1 MQQIRKLIFSIIPLF
16 FLVAC
21 YDYFSKGLKS
31 DSDIS
36 SINLDYSLSRA
47 VKEENVVPAVIVGSG
62 PAGLS
67 AALYLARAGMK
78 AFVFA
83 GAMPLG
89 QLTQT
94 TYIENWPG
102 REKVLGPELMDDM
115 KKQAQSFG
123 AELIYDS
130 VTHVDFTSWP
140 FKIRTEEGR
149 EFKALSVILATG
161 ATPKKLNVQGEQEY
175 WGKGVTTCAVCDARF
190 FKDKDVVIIGGG
202 DSAIEMV
209 FELSPYVKSV
219 TVLVRKGSMRAA
231 ASGQKK
237 IANYPNASV
246 EYYKEVTKIYG
257 DGEHV
262 VAIDIYDNEK
272 KTTEKRPMDGVFL
285 AVGHDPNNKILSQ
298 GIALDKHGYLL
309 MKERTQETSVR
320 GVFAAG
326 EIQDPY
332 YRQAIV
338 AAGEGA
344 KAALDA
350 ASFLY
355 EIGFS
360 SEVGAELDKNFFAHF
375 SDVKKELQEITTTKE
390 LEDLVIHAKGV
401 VVLDFYSLDCP
412 CCIQMLPHLEAIAH
426 KLDGQIKI
434 LKTNYTLV
442 KKTIY
447 RDLAL
452 TYDIRIAKL
461 PSLLVFKDGKLQE
474 INTKVMNKK
483 QLYTYFM
490 QFLDDAKQ

>member
-1 MQQIRKLIFSIIPLF
+1 MRQISRLAVSIIPIF

-21 YDYFSKGLKS
+21 YDYFSKGTKTDQNS
-31 DSDIS
+31 SDIK
-36 SINLDYSLSRA
+36 LDYSLHHA
-47 VKEENVVPAVIVGSG
+47 VKEENVVPAVIIGSG

-83 GAMPLG
+83 GSMPLG

-102 REKVLGPELMDDM
+102 AEKIRGSELMNDM
-115 KKQAQSFG
+115 KKQIQSFG
-123 AELIYDS
+123 AELIYDT
-130 VTHVDFTSWP
+130 VVNVDFTTWP
-140 FKIRTEEGR
+140 FKIKTEENR

-161 ATPKKLNVQGEQEY
+161 ATPKKLNIEGEQQY

-190 FKDKDVVIIGGG
+190 FKDQDVVIVGGG
-202 DSAIEMV
+202 DSAVEMV
-209 FELSPYVKSV
+209 FELAPYVKSV
-219 TVLVRKGSMRAA
+219 TVLVRKGTMRAA
-231 ASGQKK
+231 AAGQKK
-237 IANYPNASV
+237 VKSYPNASI
-246 EYYKEVTKIYG
+246 EYHKEVTKIYG
-257 DGEHV
+257 DDAKV

-272 KTTEKRPMDGVFL
+272 KITEKRAISGVFL
-285 AVGHDPNNKILSQ
+285 AIGHDPNNKLLAK
-298 GIALDKHGYLL
+298 GIAVDDQGYLI
-309 MKERTQETSVR
+309 MKERTQETSIQ
-320 GVFAAG
+320 GIFAAG

-350 ASFLY
+350 TSFLY
-355 EIGFS
+355 EIGFTP
-360 SEVGAELDKNFFAHF
+360 EIGAELDKNFFEHF
-375 SDVKKELQEITTTKE
+375 SDTKKELQEITTTQE
-390 LEDLVIHAKGV
+390 LEDLVMHSTGI

-412 CCIQMLPHLEAIAH
+412 CCIQMLPHLEAVAY
-426 KLDGQIKI
+426 KLDGKIKL

-452 TYDIRIAKL
+452 TYDIRVAKL
-461 PSLLVFKDGKLQE
+461 PSLLVFKDGKIQE

-483 QLYTYFM
+483 QLYDYFM
-490 QFLDDAKQ
+490 GFLENKS

>member
-1 MQQIRKLIFSIIPLF
+1 MQQITKLVLSIIPLF

-21 YDYFSKGLKS
+21 YDYFSKGKKADNHAS
-31 DSDIS
+31 FIH
-36 SINLDYSLSRA
+36 LDYSLEKA
-47 VKEENVVPAVIVGSG
+47 VKEENVVPAVVVGSG

-83 GAMPLG
+83 GSMPLG

-94 TYIENWPG
+94 TYVENWPG
-102 REKVLGPELMDDM
+102 RDKVMGPELMDDM

-123 AELIYDS
+123 AVLIHDI
-130 VTHVDFTSWP
+130 VTNVDFTSWP
-140 FKIRTEEGR
+140 FKITTEEGR

-161 ATPKKLNVQGEQEY
+161 ATPKKLNIDGEQEY

-190 FKDKDVVIIGGG
+190 FKGKDVVVVGGG
-202 DSAIEMV
+202 DSAVEMV

-231 ASGQKK
+231 AAGQKK
-237 IANYPNASV
+237 IENYSNASV
-246 EYYKEVTKIYG
+246 EYHKEVTKIYG
-257 DGEHV
+257 DGEQV
-262 VAIDIYDNEK
+262 VAIDVYDNEK
-272 KTTEKRPMDGVFL
+272 KVTEKRAIDGVFL
-285 AVGHDPNNKILSQ
+285 AVGHDPNNKILSE
-298 GIALDKHGYLL
+298 GIALDKHGYLI
-309 MKERTQETSVR
+309 MKERTQETSVP

-326 EIQDPY
+326 EIQDAY

-344 KAALDA
+344 KAALDVT
-350 ASFLY
+350 SFLY
-355 EIGFS
+355 EIGFN
-360 SEVGAELDKNFFAHF
+360 SEIGAELDKNFFEHF
-375 SDVKKELQEITTTKE
+375 SDVKKELQEITTTQE
-390 LEDLVIHAKGV
+390 LEDLVINAKGV

-412 CCIQMLPHLEAIAH
+412 CCIQMLPHLEAVAH
-426 KLDGQIKI
+426 KLDGKVKI

-452 TYDIRIAKL
+452 TYDIRVAKL
-461 PSLLVFKDGKLQE
+461 PSLLVFKDGKIQE

-483 QLYTYFM
+483 QLYTYLS
-490 QFLDDAKQ
+490 QFLDENK

>member
-1 MQQIRKLIFSIIPLF
+1 MRQIIKSTFSIITLF
-16 FLVAC
+16 FLVSC
-21 YDYFSKGLKS
+21 YDYFSKTSKS
-31 DSDIS
+31 DKSAS
-36 SINLDYSLSRA
+36 FVHLDYSIERA
-47 VKEENVVPAVIVGSG
+47 LKKENVVPAVIIGSG

-67 AALYLARAGMK
+67 SALYLARAGMK
-78 AFVFA
+78 AFIFA
-83 GAMPLG
+83 GSMPLG

-94 TYIENWPG
+94 TYVENWPG
-102 REKVLGPELMDDM
+102 KEKVMGPELMDDM

-123 AELIYDS
+123 AELIYDI

-140 FKIRTEEGR
+140 FKLKTEEGR
-149 EFKALSVILATG
+149 EFRALSVILATG
-161 ATPKKLNVQGEQEY
+161 ATPKKLNVEGEQEY

-190 FKDKDVVIIGGG
+190 FKDKDVVIVGGG

-231 ASGQKK
+231 ATGQKK
-237 IANYPNASV
+237 VENYSNASI
-246 EYYKEVTKIYG
+246 EYFKEVTKIYG
-257 DGEHV
+257 NGEHV
-262 VAIDIYDNEK
+262 TAIDVYDNEK
-272 KTTEKRPMDGVFL
+272 KTTEKRAIDGVFL
-285 AVGHDPNNKILSQ
+285 AVGHNPNNKILSE
-298 GIALDKHGYLL
+298 GIALDEHGYLI

-355 EIGFS
+355 EIGFN
-360 SEVGAELDKNFFAHF
+360 SEIGAELDKNFFEHF
-375 SDVKKELQEITTTKE
+375 SDVKKELQEITTTQE
-390 LEDLVIHAKGV
+390 LEDLVMKAKGV

-412 CCIQMLPHLEAIAH
+412 CCIQMLPHLEAVAH
-426 KLDGQIKI
+426 KLDGKVKI

-452 TYDIRIAKL
+452 DYDIRIAKL
-461 PSLLVFKDGKLQE
+461 PSLLVFKDGKIQD

-483 QLYTYFM
+483 QLYAYLAP
-490 QFLDDAKQ
+490 FLDENN

>member
-1 MQQIRKLIFSIIPLF
+1 MHQITRLVLSIIPLF

-21 YDYFSKGLKS
+21 YDFFSKGEKAS
-31 DSDIS
+31 KHDSLVH
-36 SINLDYSLSRA
+36 LDYSLAKA

-78 AFVFA
+78 AFIFA

-94 TYIENWPG
+94 TYVENWPG
-102 REKVLGPELMDDM
+102 RGKVMGPELMDDM
-115 KKQAQSFG
+115 KQQAQSFG
-123 AELIYDS
+123 AVLIHDS
-130 VTHVDFTSWP
+130 VTSVDFTSWP
-140 FKIRTEEGR
+140 FQIKTEEGR

-161 ATPKKLNVQGEQEY
+161 ATPRRLDIEGEQEY

-190 FKDKDVVIIGGG
+190 FKGKDVVIVGGG
-202 DSAIEMV
+202 DSAVEMV

-231 ASGQKK
+231 AAGQKK
-237 IANYPNASV
+237 IELYSNASI
-246 EYYKEVTKIYG
+246 EYHKELTKIYG
-257 DGEHV
+257 NGEHV
-262 VAIDIYDNEK
+262 EAIDVYDNEK
-272 KTTEKRPMDGVFL
+272 KTTEKRAIDGVFL
-285 AVGHDPNNKILSQ
+285 AVGHDPNNKILSE
-298 GIALDKHGYLL
+298 GIALDSHGYLL
-309 MKERTQETSVR
+309 MKGRTQETSVT

-326 EIQDPY
+326 EIQDPHY
-332 YRQAIV
+332 KQAIV

-355 EIGFS
+355 DIGFN
-360 SEVGAELDKNFFAHF
+360 SEIGAELDKNFFEHF

-390 LEDLVIHAKGV
+390 LEDLVIKAKGV

-412 CCIQMLPHLEAIAH
+412 CCIQMLPHLEAVAH
-426 KLDGQIKI
+426 KLDGKVKI

-452 TYDIRIAKL
+452 DYDIRVAKL
-461 PSLLVFKDGKLQE
+461 PSLLVFKDGKIQD

-483 QLYTYFM
+483 QLYAYLEK
-490 QFLDDAKQ
+490 FLDEKN